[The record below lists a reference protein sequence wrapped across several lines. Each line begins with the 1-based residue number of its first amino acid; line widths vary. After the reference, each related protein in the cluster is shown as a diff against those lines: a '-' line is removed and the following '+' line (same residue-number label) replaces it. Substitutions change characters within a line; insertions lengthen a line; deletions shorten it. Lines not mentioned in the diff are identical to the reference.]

1 MNITKHRTKIIFNY
15 LQDKH
20 WAEWCGHY
28 GEPGYQDP
36 EKGIVF
42 CNWNPVP
49 KWIGEYLEEAGYACE
64 WSDEWYVDYDYDK
77 AYRTS
82 PDSYGWQPQ
91 IMFSEACGDYITPD
105 DPLEDWIQECSI
117 QSPNDRMRALPGWVT
132 AAQLEEQGFEKF
144 NGLFETGW
152 HPGQTDDPSKTARE
166 IFKDDSI
173 HDVVFRIVENSQ
185 FYIVLEAWKRG
196 DES

>member
-1 MNITKHRTKIIFNY
+1 MRVTERRTEIILNY

-20 WAEWCGHY
+20 YAEWCSKY

-36 EKGIVF
+36 DHGIIF

-49 KWIGEYLEEAGYACE
+49 KWVGEYLEEAGYECE
-64 WSDEWYVDYDYDK
+64 WSDEWIIDYEHGGK
-77 AYRTS
+77 AYRTN
-82 PDSYGWQPQ
+82 PTSYDWQPS
-91 IMFSEACGDYITPD
+91 IMFTENGFLTPD
-105 DPLEDWIQECSI
+105 DPLEDWITECCI

-152 HPGQTDDPSKTARE
+152 HPGQTDDPSTTARE
-166 IFKDDSI
+166 IFKDDSV
-173 HDVVFRIVENSQ
+173 HDVVFRVVENSQ
-185 FYIVLEAWKRG
+185 FYIVWEAWKRE
-196 DES
+196 DED